1 MAGFKAALINELE
14 KLYKKKKVMV
24 AALMSLIFVILGQ
37 LSVVILRSGFGVRGA
52 SSNEFPLLVLSV
64 VVNSIL
70 PLFTTLIAIDSFSGE
85 FSQNTIKIT
94 ITRPVTRLKFF
105 TAKVIAIMIFV
116 LVNLL
121 FVMIIS
127 TITGVVFNS
136 NSFTLHS
143 IIRILISY
151 LVTLIPMTVL
161 ALVIVLLT
169 NILRNGIS
177 IFFISILIFIVFKAL
192 GIIFSSYSS
201 LFFTNML
208 DWYRLWIMGNVSFLK
223 IFRQFLLML
232 SYIILLFT
240 GAYYLF
246 DKKDF

>member
-177 IFFISILIFIVFKAL
+177 IFFASIIIFIVFKAL

-208 DWYRLWIMGNVSFLK
+208 DWYRLWIMSNVSFLK
-223 IFRQFLLML
+223 IFRQSLLML

>member
-1 MAGFKAALINELE
+1 MAGFKAALINEVE

-37 LSVVILRSGFGVRGA
+37 LSITILRSGFGVRGA
-52 SSNEFPLLVLSV
+52 SSMEFPLLVLSV

-70 PLFTTLIAIDSFSGE
+70 PLFTALVTIDSFSGE
-85 FSQNTIKIT
+85 FSQNTMKIT
-94 ITRPVTRLKFF
+94 ITRPASRLKFF
-105 TAKVIAIMIFV
+105 TAKFTAIMIFV

-121 FVMIIS
+121 FVMVIS
-127 TITGVVFNS
+127 TITGVIFNS
-136 NSFTLHS
+136 NSFTFHS